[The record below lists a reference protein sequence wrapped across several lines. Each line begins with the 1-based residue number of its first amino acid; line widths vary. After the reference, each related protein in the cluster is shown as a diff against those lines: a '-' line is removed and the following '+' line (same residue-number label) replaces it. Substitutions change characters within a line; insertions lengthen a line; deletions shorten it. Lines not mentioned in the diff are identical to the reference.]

1 MAGEAHSGKR
11 ANPVTLIPDLAVILP
26 TRPAFPFPEM
36 LLRAQPWAIFDPSLS
51 NVNSLLKKTY

>member
-1 MAGEAHSGKR
+1 
-11 ANPVTLIPDLAVILP
+11 LAVILP